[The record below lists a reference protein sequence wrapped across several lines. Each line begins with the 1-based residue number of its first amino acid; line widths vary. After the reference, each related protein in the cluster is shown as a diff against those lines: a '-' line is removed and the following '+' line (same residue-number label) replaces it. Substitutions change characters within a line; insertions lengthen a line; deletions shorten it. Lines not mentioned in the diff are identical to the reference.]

1 MNESDTS
8 LANNT
13 GHFNLLTTAAVTTQ
27 NYFKLRHYPSPLG
40 HYPLTPSTHVD
51 KQPWQR

>member
-13 GHFNLLTTAAVTTQ
+13 GHFNLLIT
-27 NYFKLRHYPSPLG
+27 RHLCADWSCGLYRLGPSPRLQ
-40 HYPLTPSTHVD
+40 TKDV
-51 KQPWQR
+51 